1 MSKLGFFLTVVCA
14 TMLGVNGAMAQ
25 TKTTKKAAN
34 AKVAKTAKTKASKE
48 KKDSKDVKAV
58 VDTVSIADFSY
69 AAGLANTE
77 GLKQYLASRLGVDT
91 AKMEDFMRGFNE
103 AVAKKDDKSLK
114 AYAAGIQIGQQVA
127 GQFIPGFN
135 KQITGNENSTYIDE
149 SKFLEGFVAGVSGK
163 DCKIPVDS
171 AQKLAQKQMTFYVD
185 RLKEKQYGPNREAGE
200 KFLAENA
207 KKEGVKLIPGSKV
220 QYKVLKEGNGPCPK
234 ADDKVSVN
242 YEGKLIDGTVFDSSY
257 KRNKSATFGCNQVIK
272 GWTDAL
278 THMPVGSTWEIYVP
292 QELAYGSRETG
303 DKIKPYSALIFK
315 VELLSIEDKK

>member
-1 MSKLGFFLTVVCA
+1 MSKLGLILTIVCA
-14 TMLGVNGAMAQ
+14 TMLGANGAMAQ

-34 AKVAKTAKTKASKE
+34 AKVAKAAKTKASKD
-48 KKDSKDVKAV
+48 KKGTKEVKAV

-77 GLKQYLASRLGVDT
+77 GLKPYLASRLGVDT
-91 AKMEDFMRGFNE
+91 SKMADFMRGFNE
-103 AVAKKDDKSLK
+103 AVAKKDDQSLK

-127 GQFIPGFN
+127 GQCIPGFN

-149 SKFLEGFVAGVSGK
+149 SKFIEGFVAGVSGSG
-163 DCKIPVDS
+163 CKIPADS
-171 AQKLAQKQMTFYVD
+171 AQKIAQKQMTFYVE

-220 QYKVLKEGNGPCPK
+220 QYKVIKEGNGPCPK
-234 ADDKVSVN
+234 TDDKVSVN

-257 KRNKSATFGCNQVIK
+257 KRNKPATFGCSQVIK
-272 GWTDAL
+272 GWTEAL
-278 THMPVGSTWEIYVP
+278 THMPVGSTWELYIP